1 MSTFDIPTG
10 LPMSENMV
18 RSSRVVK
25 RPARPEDPVTSR
37 QCGSITYDQD
47 KKGMSWE
54 WANEDAFWAWLAA
67 EEWKH
72 AIELVVS
79 QVEHSKSPIWRERR
93 LLKCVRGFTGGK
105 REYQRTTASER
116 KIPSKKTGC
125 RCRLTVKSYPHTE
138 TILGWYED
146 KHD

>member
-1 MSTFDIPTG
+1 
-10 LPMSENMV
+10 
-18 RSSRVVK
+18 
-25 RPARPEDPVTSR
+25 
-37 QCGSITYDQD
+37 
-47 KKGMSWE
+47 MSWE

-105 REYQRTTASER
+105 REYQRTMASER

-146 KHD
+146 KHDHPIGDENLRFTRMSDTTKKLVMDRFSWGSTR

>member
-1 MSTFDIPTG
+1 MRLCTDATRGTLKDEGQTFQIHHLMSTFEIPTG

-18 RSSRVVK
+18 HSSRIVK
-25 RPARPEDPVTSR
+25 HLACPEDPTTTCR
-37 QCGSITYDQD
+37 CRSITYDQD

-79 QVEHSKSPIWRERR
+79 QVEHSKSPIWRERHM
-93 LLKCVRGFTGGK
+93 LKCACGFMGGK
-105 REYQRTTASER
+105 QEYQCTMALE
-116 KIPSKKTGC
+116 
-125 RCRLTVKSYPHTE
+125 
-138 TILGWYED
+138 
-146 KHD
+146 